1 MLRNQDLQSGSKV
14 DILLGEDTDGSL
26 KIKEL
31 EKLVRL
37 LKQEKDDAVKEK
49 VDTQEK
55 LKLQEKATKEA
66 LSQRKLAMTEYTEV
80 TDK

>member
-1 MLRNQDLQSGSKV
+1 MIKNQDLQSSSKL
-14 DILLGEDTDGSL
+14 DILLGDSDASL

-37 LKQEKDDAVKEK
+37 LKQEKEDAFKEK

-55 LKLQEKATKEA
+55 LKLQEKELKDA

-80 TDK
+80 TDR